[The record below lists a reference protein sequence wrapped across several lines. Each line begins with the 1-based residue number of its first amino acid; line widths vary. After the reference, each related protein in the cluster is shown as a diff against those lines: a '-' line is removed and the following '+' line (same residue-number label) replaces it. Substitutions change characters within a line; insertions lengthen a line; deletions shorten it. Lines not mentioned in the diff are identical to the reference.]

1 MRHSSNE
8 LPVLH
13 DRTPR
18 HALGDPL
25 HVRRCAKS
33 RRFISKM
40 SVSVACKPSSVEGGH
55 LSRPIVTG
63 GSLTKPSENQT
74 TPEIRHIIF
83 LISKPIIAILSVAVK
98 YASCMRYPNIT
109 SQLLKETIPAPKHSS
124 VSSVCSHS
132 YRYLKNRGGILL
144 RIYKIHNFPPPISS
158 RCPQPSP

>member
-8 LPVLH
+8 LPVLQ

-18 HALGDPL
+18 HARGRSPACPAL
-25 HVRRCAKS
+25 RRLAA
-33 RRFISKM
+33 FFSKM

-132 YRYLKNRGGILL
+132 YRYLKNRGDSFEDL
-144 RIYKIHNFPPPISS
+144 
-158 RCPQPSP
+158 